1 MWPRQTYLTI
11 LADPPW
17 EQPLSGKRH
26 SRHSAPHRLPYPTMT
41 VDEIKALDVVFP
53 CGRGLSLD
61 NKRLLAP
68 GPRRDGRMLAL

>member
-1 MWPRQTYLTI
+1 MGTATVREAGI
-11 LADPPW
+11 LVTVLPIDC
-17 EQPLSGKRH
+17 
-26 SRHSAPHRLPYPTMT
+26 PYPTMT